1 MSTNAVAEKVNTNG
15 QMSLLGFIDDK
26 ISGVFTP
33 KELKNK
39 YGLNVGTSIV
49 MKSRKDIATDNN
61 LKGKDNKEKLDAL
74 IEAQGLVAFQKAL
87 SELVGLP
94 AGSFTLKTGKN
105 RQMGD
110 GLRQITLVAKEVK
123 AKKGPSDEQIAK
135 AWGVTVEEVQA
146 MREAQVAKLQDAE
159 SKTINA

>member
-1 MSTNAVAEKVNTNG
+1 MSTTAVVEKSNG
-15 QMSLLGFIDDK
+15 QMSLLGFIDESIK
-26 ISGVFTP
+26 GVFTP

-39 YGLNVGTSIV
+39 DGAVVGTSIV
-49 MKSRKDIATDNN
+49 MKSRKDIAADNN

-105 RQMGD
+105 RTMGD

-123 AKKGPSDEQIAK
+123 ANKGPSDEMIAK
-135 AWGVTVEEVQA
+135 AWGVTIEDVQR
-146 MREAQVAKLQDAE
+146 MREEQQAKLKQIE
-159 SKTINA
+159 QKTIEA